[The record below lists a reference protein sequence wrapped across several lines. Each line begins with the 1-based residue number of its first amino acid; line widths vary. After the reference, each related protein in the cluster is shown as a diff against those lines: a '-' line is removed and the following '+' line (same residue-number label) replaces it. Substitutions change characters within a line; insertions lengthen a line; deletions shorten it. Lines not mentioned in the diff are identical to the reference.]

1 MGPPERIDPKLV
13 YLDPFLMDRAR
24 KNQGLSRKGLAA
36 KVNVAFNTAQEMFRS
51 GGIQPATAKRL
62 AEAVGVRVTEVLAPW
77 DPHFVPP
84 AHPVG
89 PWSPIPEW
97 ETVGYLEQGR
107 LASNGLYYIV
117 CRMQHRHTPSR
128 RGRGKFYH
136 LSWMPQKLQER
147 IRVLLAR
154 HPEVCARIGS
164 HPQIALHF
172 SSTSAEPHGW
182 WVIDDWCGETTLA
195 NHLENSPWPSETLPR
210 LLLDV
215 ARGLEALH
223 QSGIVFRE
231 LAPARVLIADKDGRA
246 VLTDFEL
253 AKLLDGSPSVS
264 SEWPEDPFRAPEVDG
279 GHVTERADLY
289 SFGVLTAAAVAGR
302 TPAAGEAK
310 TILNEAGLPK
320 RLGNLLLKCVEPIPD
335 RRPEG
340 LAPLLKELERWAKG

>member
-1 MGPPERIDPKLV
+1 MGPPEHIDPKLV

-24 KNQGLSRKGLAA
+24 KDQGLSRKSLGG
-36 KVNVAFNTAQEMFRS
+36 KVKVAFNTTQEMFRS

-62 AEAVGVRVTEVLAPW
+62 ADAVGVRVTEVLAPW
-77 DPHFVPP
+77 DPHYVPP
-84 AHPVG
+84 ASPSG

-128 RGRGKFYH
+128 QGRGKFYH
-136 LSWMPQKLQER
+136 LSWLPQKLREDIQ
-147 IRVLLAR
+147 VKLSR
-154 HPEVCARIGS
+154 HPEVCARIGL
-164 HPQIALHF
+164 HPQIAMHL
-172 SSTSAEPHGW
+172 SSTSAEPQGW
-182 WVIDDWCGETTLA
+182 WVIDDWCGEKTLA
-195 NHLENSPWPSETLPR
+195 NHLEDTPWLQETLPR
-210 LLLDV
+210 LLLDI
-215 ARGLEALH
+215 ARGLHALH

-264 SEWPEDPFRAPEVDG
+264 SDWPEDPFRAPEIDG
-279 GHVTERADLY
+279 GTATERSDLY

-302 TPAAGEAK
+302 TPAVGEAK
-310 TILNEAGLPK
+310 TILNEAGLPN
-320 RLGNLLLKCVEPIPD
+320 RLGTLLRKCVEPIPD
-335 RRPEG
+335 RRPEE